1 MSENPEETTPTT
13 EDALAELE
21 TLRINLAD
29 AKSKAAE
36 FYDQL
41 LRSRAE
47 FDNFRKRVERE
58 KTEARQWGKQ
68 EVLMELI
75 ALVDVFEQAM
85 AHAHK
90 AKELSQVIEGVTM
103 LHKNFA
109 QFLKSEGLEP
119 IDATGKPFDPAT
131 AEVMTQ
137 EEVEADQA
145 GQVLEELQK
154 GYLFKGHVLRPS
166 RVRVGVAKKQ
176 EEAPKEEKKP
186 SKKENKKHKENEE
199 TQSDS

>member
-1 MSENPEETTPTT
+1 MMPENPEEIAQSIEDTQT
-13 EDALAELE
+13 ELEVLRTKLAES
-21 TLRINLAD
+21 
-29 AKSKAAE
+29 KSKAAE
-36 FYDQL
+36 YYDQL

-58 KTEARQWGKQ
+58 KTEARLWGKQ

-90 AKELSQVIEGVTM
+90 ATELKQVIEGVTM

-119 IDATGKPFDPAT
+119 IDSVGKPLDPTT
-131 AEVMTQ
+131 AEVMAQ
-137 EEVEADQA
+137 EEVEEEQA

-176 EEAPKEEKKP
+176 EEKKKNKEKKEE
-186 SKKENKKHKENEE
+186 NEQ